1 MKKTDMD
8 NLGFAYDFKSI
19 MQYSKT
25 TFAKSP
31 GLVTMEARSD
41 PNMELGNENAMSAA
55 DIMKINKIYNCPQ
68 KNDVCKWKRQ

>member
-25 TFAKSP
+25 TFAKSS

-55 DIMKINKIYNCPQ
+55 DIMKINKFYNCPQ